1 MSSIFSVHEL
11 SIVLLVRNQNPALL
25 NLDFLKCSGIVPQD
39 WELASSPILTQ
50 QGSQIIFQNGLRL
63 VADTNRTIFL
73 ESTIGKSFSNITVA
87 QVAKHYVQR
96 LPYAQYDALGINP
109 EGFATFP
116 NNPELAQNY
125 ISKSLLSP
133 GAWLEFG
140 NTPPRTDLNI
150 VYTLEQGTLS
160 LKVAQRSIQKEN
172 EEAITPIV
180 TYTGNFEYIFQQVPP
195 TDKLD
200 VLCNRLDQWQSNI
213 ETFTTLI
220 EQRFLNA
227 MNSPLL
233 SQSIDPLT
241 GQPIK
246 NATAELTHIANM
258 NSQVPFVT
266 PQYALG

>member
-11 SIVLLVRNQNPALL
+11 SIVLLVRNQNPAML

-63 VADTNRTIFL
+63 AADANRTIL
-73 ESTIGKSFSNITVA
+73 IESTMGKSLSDIAVA
-87 QVAKHYVQR
+87 EVAKLYVQK
-96 LPYAQYDALGINP
+96 LPHAQYEALGINP

-116 NNPELAQNY
+116 DYPELAQNY
-125 ISKSLLSP
+125 MSKTLLAP
-133 GAWLEFG
+133 GTWLEFG
-140 NTPPRTDLNI
+140 NTVPRVDLNI
-150 VYTLEQGTLS
+150 TYTLEQGTLS

-172 EEAITPIV
+172 EEATTPIV
-180 TYTGNFEYIFQQVPP
+180 TYTGNFEYIFQQLPP
-195 TDKLD
+195 ADKLD

-227 MNSPLL
+227 LNAPLL
-233 SQSIDPLT
+233 SQGIDPLT
-241 GQPIK
+241 GQPIE
-246 NATAELTHIANM
+246 NAPTELARIANM
-258 NSQVPFVT
+258 DSQAPFVA